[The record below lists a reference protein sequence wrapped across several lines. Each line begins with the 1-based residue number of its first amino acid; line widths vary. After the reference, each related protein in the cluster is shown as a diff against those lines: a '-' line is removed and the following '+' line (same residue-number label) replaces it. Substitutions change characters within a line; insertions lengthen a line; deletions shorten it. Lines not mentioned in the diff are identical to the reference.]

1 VSLYSLPTYEQSL
14 TAKGQTSQSWYR
26 FFSGVYQGTPPAN
39 ESKVT
44 LGASPYAYQAPAK
57 GFVILSGG
65 SVSAV
70 QFTRSVTTLTGQ
82 TSGIFP
88 LNQGDVLT
96 ITYASLPV
104 AVWVPT

>member
-1 VSLYSLPTYEQSL
+1 MSLYSLPTYEQSL
-14 TAKGQTSQSWYR
+14 TKSGQTAQSWYR
-26 FFSGVYQGTPPAN
+26 FFSGVFQGTPPAN
-39 ESKVT
+39 ESKLSV
-44 LGASPYAYQAPAK
+44 GASPYAYQAPVK

-70 QFTRSVTTLTGQ
+70 QFTRSVTTLTNQ

-88 LNQGDVLT
+88 LNQGDTLT